1 MSSILIKAE
10 NYVKE
15 KLVNLSP
22 DLKYHNMAHTFGVR
36 DACVS
41 IGNEMKIKEED
52 LEILQLAA
60 LFHDTGFLDTY
71 QGHERIS
78 KKYAE
83 AFLKENNYPSDKLA
97 KVLQCIEATISNREP
112 QTKLEK
118 VIKDADMAH
127 LSRRD
132 YLESIE
138 SLRYEW
144 ATFLDKHYNE
154 YTWDQINYDFIK
166 NHHFYTK
173 AAIDLFGKAAEANL
187 KRLKKARKKNK
198 KKLGVGNS
206 IIEGN
211 RSAQMMF
218 KTSLR
223 NHLDLSALADN
234 KANIMLSVNALIITI
249 IMPVAVSFIKG
260 SLYLL
265 VPLTTLLLTCLASM
279 IYATLATRPIKMN
292 GTTSPEKI
300 QNGKANLF
308 FFGNFYKMNFEEYKV
323 SLQDS
328 ISREEALDDAIM
340 RDLFFLGKSLGLKYS
355 QLRVCY
361 TIFMVGITLSVITFG
376 LSYGLFIG
384 KN

>member
-1 MSSILIKAE
+1 MSSILVKAE

-15 KLVNLSP
+15 KLADLST
-22 DLKYHNMAHTFGVR
+22 DLRYHNIAHTLAVR
-36 DACVS
+36 EACIA
-41 IGNEMKIKEED
+41 IGKEMKIKEEE
-52 LEILQLAA
+52 LEVLQLAA

-78 KKYAE
+78 QQYAKT
-83 AFLKENNYPSDKLA
+83 FLNKNNYPSEKLSE
-97 KVLQCIEATISNREP
+97 VLQCIEATISNREP
-112 QTKLEK
+112 QTKLGK
-118 VIKDADMAH
+118 IIKDADMVH
-127 LSRRD
+127 LSKKD

-138 SLRYEW
+138 NLRFEW
-144 ATFLDKHYNE
+144 ATYLNKHYNE
-154 YTWDQINYDFIK
+154 YAWDQINYDFLK

-173 AAIDLFGKAAEANL
+173 AAADLFGKRVEDNL

-198 KKLGVGNS
+198 KKLGIGNS

-249 IMPVAVSFIKG
+249 IMPVAVSFIQG
-260 SLYLL
+260 NLYLL
-265 VPLTTLLLTCLASM
+265 FPLTTLLLTCLASM
-279 IYATLATRPIKMN
+279 IYATLATRPIKMS
-292 GTTSPEKI
+292 GTTSQEKI

-308 FFGNFYKMNFEEYKV
+308 FFGNFYKMNFDEYKAN
-323 SLQDS
+323 LQDS

-340 RDLFFLGKSLGLKYS
+340 RDLFFLGKSLGIKYS

-361 TIFMVGITLSVITFG
+361 TIFMIGITLSVIAFG
-376 LSYGLFIG
+376 LSYGFFIG